1 MVERRKYPRT
11 PNAKGFALKAP
22 SANRSR
28 NVDIQGQGPE
38 HSPADR
44 NPSPWLGGWLLG
56 AVAGASEGAPQTPS
70 RTVRNLMNSRLRV
83 GVFGCALAAAIMS
96 TNALGTVAEISG
108 SIANRVKASITIAKQ
123 SVTAEVLAP
132 LLEIKPRDDA
142 HASTGSYKR
151 ADNKSCV
158 RPEVYRAAPDLNR
171 FWWLLRDANGRTINT
186 APNTYASETEARI
199 AADDAATKHACT
211 TRVTA
216 TNVRNGKALSST
228 N

>member
-1 MVERRKYPRT
+1 
-11 PNAKGFALKAP
+11 
-22 SANRSR
+22 
-28 NVDIQGQGPE
+28 
-38 HSPADR
+38 
-44 NPSPWLGGWLLG
+44 
-56 AVAGASEGAPQTPS
+56 
-70 RTVRNLMNSRLRV
+70 VRNLMNSRLRV

-108 SIANRVKASITIAKQ
+108 SIVNRVKASITIVKQ
-123 SVTAEVLAP
+123 SVTAETLAP
-132 LLEIKPRDDA
+132 LLEIKLRDDA
-142 HASTGSYKR
+142 HASPASYKR

-186 APNTYASETEARI
+186 APNTYASEAEARI